1 MFDMGKMGAL
11 KAQMDEIKNKLE
23 TMTVT
28 ESLQNDAISV
38 TVNGNKKITSINLSD
53 EVMEDKEIVE
63 DLILLAVNKAMEKA
77 EKLNEK
83 EMQGAASSLLGGM
96 NL

>member
-28 ESLQNDAISV
+28 ESLQNNAISV

>member
-1 MFDMGKMGAL
+1 MFDFGKMGAL
-11 KAQMDEIKNKLE
+11 KAQMDEIKSKLE

-28 ESLQNDAISV
+28 ESIQNNAVSI
-38 TVNGNKKITSINLSD
+38 TINGNKRITSININEEIL
-53 EVMEDKEIVE
+53 EDKDIAE

-77 EKLNEK
+77 EKLNEQ
-83 EMQGAASSLLGGM
+83 EMQGAASSLLGGL

>member
-1 MFDMGKMGAL
+1 MFDFGKMGAL

-28 ESLQNDAISV
+28 ETIQNNAVSI
-38 TVNGNKKITSINLSD
+38 TVNGNKRITSINISEEIL
-53 EVMEDKEIVE
+53 EDKDIAE

-77 EKLNEK
+77 EKLNEQ
-83 EMQGAASSLLGGM
+83 EMQGAASSLLGGL

>member
-53 EVMEDKEIVE
+53 EVKEDKEIVE